1 MASYFLG
8 HGVLREL
15 EKILSRGTEM
25 RKQFLS
31 QQQFLPSRHRFAVFI
46 LVRRRGRKGGEGEE
60 CLVGKYLKGKDTHT
74 RIRARVNTH
83 DWRGQ
88 SVCIVVEEDRVSFWP
103 REFRLEMDWNRR
115 SVPSNRT
122 RGSREG
128 SDRKL
133 ALIRRPRFC
142 SL

>member
-1 MASYFLG
+1 M
-8 HGVLREL
+8 
-15 EKILSRGTEM
+15 
-25 RKQFLS
+25 
-31 QQQFLPSRHRFAVFI
+31 
-46 LVRRRGRKGGEGEE
+46 
-60 CLVGKYLKGKDTHT
+60 GKYLKGKDPYAYA
-74 RIRARVNTH
+74 RARVNTH
-83 DWRGQ
+83 TVGGQ
-88 SVCIVVEEDRVSFWP
+88 AVCIVVEEDRVSFWP

>member
-1 MASYFLG
+1 M
-8 HGVLREL
+8 
-15 EKILSRGTEM
+15 
-25 RKQFLS
+25 
-31 QQQFLPSRHRFAVFI
+31 
-46 LVRRRGRKGGEGEE
+46 
-60 CLVGKYLKGKDTHT
+60 GKYLKGKDPYAYA
-74 RIRARVNTH
+74 RARVNTH
-83 DWRGQ
+83 TVGDRRCVSWWRK
-88 SVCIVVEEDRVSFWP
+88 IVFLF
-103 REFRLEMDWNRR
+103 EFRLEMDWNRR